1 MKRGYN
7 LSHIFYGVESK
18 TIAAQNYNLYLLH
31 GIIFP
36 KRVDCKIPYIYNSY
50 LHKSLFNSGKTQ
62 MAQIELIE
70 NWIDKLVLWL
80 TYGKEKFHIGD

>member
-7 LSHIFYGVESK
+7 LF
-18 TIAAQNYNLYLLH
+18 N
-31 GIIFP
+31 
-36 KRVDCKIPYIYNSY
+36 YIYTSY

-70 NWIDKLVLWL
+70 YWIDKLVLWL